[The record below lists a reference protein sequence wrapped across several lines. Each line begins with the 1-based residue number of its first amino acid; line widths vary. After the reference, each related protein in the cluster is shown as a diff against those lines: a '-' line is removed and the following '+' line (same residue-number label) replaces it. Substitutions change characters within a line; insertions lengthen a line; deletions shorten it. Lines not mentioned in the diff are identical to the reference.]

1 MSSITVTLTG
11 ICTGGNHLT
20 FSITGDKVQTVPV
33 NLSELSAPIDEQD
46 VVAFCKILAR
56 MAKLGRTV
64 AQVRTLLQSGVTVT
78 V

>member
-1 MSSITVTLTG
+1 MSAITVTLTG

-46 VVAFCKILAR
+46 VVAFCKVIAR
-56 MAKLGRTV
+56 MAKNGRTI
-64 AQVRTLLQSGVTVT
+64 AQARTLLQAGVGVTV
-78 V
+78 